1 MLIEDH
7 WHNSFDVITE
17 LVSLHDTNYKILK
30 VNKAFADAFHLT
42 RDQVIGKQC
51 YEIIHE
57 TKEPLYN
64 CPCSHAL
71 ELKKPV
77 ILESYKPLL
86 DSHLEI
92 TAYPLFDDKNNF
104 KGMLH
109 FMKNITG
116 RRMPEEPVSH
126 SEKRHQVLFDH
137 FMKNIKER
145 RLAEEA
151 LSHSEKRYQVLFDQ
165 SPDGILL
172 IDGEGKIVAFNEMAH
187 RQLGYSREEFAKLR
201 LSDIDPVESPDET
214 QARIKQVLMA
224 GKARFE
230 VIQRTKQGE
239 LRNVYVIAQ
248 IFPSPGRNVF
258 HAIWRDI
265 TERKKI
271 EEELRMAHEK
281 LELRVLERTLEL
293 NRSNEQL
300 RNLAAHL
307 QSVREEERAKI
318 AREIHD
324 ELGQALTAQKMELS
338 WFRDRY
344 GDHKPIFDKS
354 GAMLDALNAT
364 MRSVRRICTALRPS
378 ILDDFGLVDAMQ
390 WQANEFQT
398 RTRIECAVDSVPEH
412 IELDKDQSTAL
423 FRIFQETLTNVLKH
437 ARATKVTARL
447 TKDNHNIT
455 LEVIDNGKGITDEQ
469 FSKPQSFGL
478 IGMRERVYPWGG
490 KVEITGHKNRGT
502 RVKVCMPHLTL

>member
-17 LVSLHDTNYKILK
+17 LVSLHDTNYKLLK
-30 VNKAFADAFHLT
+30 VNKAFTDAFHST
-42 RDQVIGKQC
+42 HDEVIGKQC

-57 TKEPLYN
+57 TKEPLHN
-64 CPCSHAL
+64 CPCKHAL

-77 ILESYKPLL
+77 IRESYKPLL
-86 DSHLEI
+86 DLHLEI

-116 RRMPEEPVSH
+116 
-126 SEKRHQVLFDH
+126 
-137 FMKNIKER
+137 R

-172 IDGEGKIVAFNEMAH
+172 IDGEGKIVEFNEMAH

-201 LSDIDPVESPDET
+201 LSDIDPVEKPEEI
-214 QARIKQVLMA
+214 QARIKQVFMD
-224 GKARFE
+224 GKAKFE

-248 IFPSPGRNVF
+248 IFPSSGRNIF

-271 EEELRMAHEK
+271 EEELRMAHEQ

-324 ELGQALTAQKMELS
+324 ELGQALSAQKMELS

-344 GDHKPIFDKS
+344 GDHKPIFEKS

-364 MRSVRRICTALRPS
+364 MRSVRRICTALRC
-378 ILDDFGLVDAMQ
+378 V
-390 WQANEFQT
+390 
-398 RTRIECAVDSVPEH
+398 
-412 IELDKDQSTAL
+412 
-423 FRIFQETLTNVLKH
+423 ETF
-437 ARATKVTARL
+437 
-447 TKDNHNIT
+447 D
-455 LEVIDNGKGITDEQ
+455 
-469 FSKPQSFGL
+469 
-478 IGMRERVYPWGG
+478 
-490 KVEITGHKNRGT
+490 TG
-502 RVKVCMPHLTL
+502 